1 MRTSVCVCVCVCVC
15 GGGETR
21 VNTVCVNSQELCV
34 YENSGRAAS
43 SPNPFSVVLHGSTAT
58 MDHADSDA
66 TGDRDWDSGRLLR
79 LVLTDSAAIRAVWP
93 PLVAY
98 PPDEVR
104 EPRSG

>member
-1 MRTSVCVCVCVCVC
+1 
-15 GGGETR
+15 
-21 VNTVCVNSQELCV
+21 
-34 YENSGRAAS
+34 
-43 SPNPFSVVLHGSTAT
+43 
-58 MDHADSDA
+58 MDHADTLSDA